1 MGSMKTA
8 LFWKLLERGGAKGL
22 RLLIQIVLARILAPE
37 EFGLLAILLV
47 FVSLSDILIL
57 GGLGASLLRMPNVQR
72 VDYSTAFWLSGAF
85 SLVAFIAL
93 SLLSPS
99 IASFYAQP
107 DLLLPLIVLALQFFP
122 LSFNSV
128 QVAKTTRNQ
137 VLVGS
142 SLPNCSRELS
152 RLFLRIVVW
161 GFGVWLFNSS

>member
-1 MGSMKTA
+1 MGYYETA

-93 SLLSPS
+93 SCSPHRSPRFTHSLICYYLL
-99 IASFYAQP
+99 
-107 DLLLPLIVLALQFFP
+107 
-122 LSFNSV
+122 
-128 QVAKTTRNQ
+128 
-137 VLVGS
+137 
-142 SLPNCSRELS
+142 
-152 RLFLRIVVW
+152 
-161 GFGVWLFNSS
+161 